1 MPETPL
7 HFKTATELGRLI
19 RAKKIS
25 SMELTVLYLE
35 RLEKAGAEL
44 NALAR
49 LTRDIALQQAKQ
61 ADSELSA
68 GRARSP
74 LHGVPYGA
82 KDLLATNGIP
92 TQWGSPAHKDQI
104 FDYDATVVSRLRDA
118 GAVLVGKLAMI
129 ELAGGGGYE
138 HASASLHGA
147 AKCPWD
153 KERWA
158 GGSSSGSGAATSAG
172 AVGFSIGTETWGSI
186 TVPAAFCGIT
196 GLRPTYGRVSRHGAM
211 ALSWTLDKIGAMARS
226 AEDCGHILQAIAG
239 RDPLDLTSAPGRFQ
253 FSPRNLASGK
263 PLRIGILRHDYSRAP
278 EVKKTFDAALEVFKK
293 QKFTFKETK
302 YPEGVPYDASA
313 GTIVNAEGSAAF
325 ENLIRS
331 DKLKSLADTNQQAG
345 LIAGLTVSAAD
356 YIRALRIRALAIT
369 TLNKMWQEYDA
380 LIAPTLL
387 LEAPP
392 IAKGL
397 SEVTEPWGGNGGA
410 GNLAG
415 LPAIS
420 IPMGFGKNHLP
431 LGLEIIAAPFAEQTV
446 LSLAML
452 FQRET
457 DWHRRYP
464 QNSLS

>member
-19 RAKKIS
+19 RAQKIS
-25 SMELTVLYLE
+25 SVELTTLYLE
-35 RLEKAGAEL
+35 RLEKEGVKL
-44 NALAR
+44 NALAH
-49 LTRDIALQQAKQ
+49 LTRDLALQQAKQ
-61 ADSELSA
+61 ADSELSS
-68 GRARSP
+68 GKARSP

-82 KDLLATNGIP
+82 KDLLSTKGIP
-92 TQWGSPAHKDQI
+92 TQWGSPAHKDQV
-104 FDYDATVVSRLRDA
+104 FDYDATVVSRLREA

-138 HASASLHGA
+138 YANASLHGA

-153 KERWA
+153 RERWA
-158 GGSSSGSGAATSAG
+158 GGSSSGSGATVGAG
-172 AVGFSIGTETWGSI
+172 TVGFAIGTETWGSI

-211 ALSWTLDKIGAMARS
+211 ALSWTLDKIGPMARS

-239 RDPLDLTSAPGRFQ
+239 RDPLDSTSAPGRFQ
-253 FSPRNLASGK
+253 FSPRNFATGK
-263 PLRIGILRHDYSRAP
+263 PLRIGILKQDYSKAP
-278 EVKKTFDAALEVFKK
+278 EVKKAFDTALEVFKK
-293 QKFTFKETK
+293 QKFTFKETQ

-331 DKLKSLADTNQQAG
+331 DKLKALVDVSQQTG

-356 YIRALRIRALAIT
+356 YIRALRIRAIAIE
-369 TLNKMWQEYDA
+369 TLNKMWGEFDA

-387 LEAPP
+387 REATP
-392 IAKGL
+392 ISQA
-397 SEVTEPWGGNGGA
+397 SRESTEPWGGNGGA

-415 LPAIS
+415 LPSIS
-420 IPMGFGKNHLP
+420 IPMGFGKSRLP
-431 LGLEIIAAPFAEQTV
+431 LGLEIIAAPFAEQTI

-457 DWHRRYP
+457 DWHRQYP
-464 QNSLS
+464 K